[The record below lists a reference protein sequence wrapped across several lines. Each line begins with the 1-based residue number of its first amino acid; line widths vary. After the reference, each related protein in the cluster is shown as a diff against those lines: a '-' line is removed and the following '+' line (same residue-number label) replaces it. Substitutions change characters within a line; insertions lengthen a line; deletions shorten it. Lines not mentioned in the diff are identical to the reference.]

1 MSYLHHA
8 PWGVVCLC
16 LFTAAV
22 SLPAVAGVPVTKA
35 PPAVRDALLRL
46 RDSSPQVEAADATVE
61 AARARSRAAALP
73 LYNPSLAVEG
83 ENADVDRRTIGVSL
97 PLDLSGK
104 RRSRIVESDAAVR
117 TAQAQREL
125 QWRDVASRWLKAW
138 TSATWTARQSALG
151 RRRVALMQRFDE
163 LAARRLSV
171 GDIAT
176 SERDLAALALADAHI
191 RQATLAGQ
199 EASSLGLLAALGQ
212 GTSLPAPID
221 GMPPPAGIA
230 VPRRVDER
238 PGMRLATAEQA
249 RAQAA
254 IAVADRARRPDPT
267 LSLTGGRVRSGART
281 DQVVGIAV
289 SMPLPI
295 ANNGRADVAAAMA
308 DADAATAAQ
317 RTARMEADAALE
329 QARLTYESLRLVSE
343 GLRDS
348 RVDGADGFDAR
359 ADGLERL
366 WQASELSTPD
376 YLVQLNQSLDTAQS
390 GLALQMQ
397 LWLAW
402 FDYLAAAGRLDDWID
417 GSLGESGR

>member
-8 PWGVVCLC
+8 PWGAVCLC
-16 LFTAAV
+16 FFTAAV
-22 SLPAVAGVPVTKA
+22 SLSAVAGVPETKA

-46 RDSSPQVEAADATVE
+46 RDSSPHVDAADATVE
-61 AARARSRAAALP
+61 AARARSRAATLP
-73 LYNPSLAVEG
+73 LYNPSLAIEG

-117 TAQAQREL
+117 TAQVQRDL
-125 QWRDVASRWLKAW
+125 QWRDVALRWLKAW
-138 TSATWTARQSALG
+138 TSVTWTARQRALG
-151 RRRVALMQRFDE
+151 QRRVDLMQRFDD
-163 LAARRLSV
+163 LATRRLAV

-191 RQATLAGQ
+191 RQATLAAQ
-199 EASSLGLLAALGQ
+199 EVGTLGLLAALGQ
-212 GTSLPAPID
+212 GTSLPSPID
-221 GMPPPAGIA
+221 GMPPPAGIV
-230 VPRRVDER
+230 VPRPVDER
-238 PGMRLATAEQA
+238 PEMRLATAGQA

-254 IAVADRARRPDPT
+254 VAVADRARRPDPT

-281 DQVVGIAV
+281 DQVVGIAI

-295 ANNGRADVAAAMA
+295 ANNGRADVAVAMA

-317 RTARMEADAALE
+317 RTARMEADAGLE
-329 QARLTYESLRLVSE
+329 QARLTYESLRLASE
-343 GLRDS
+343 GLHDS
-348 RVDGADGFDAR
+348 RVDGLDGFDAR
-359 ADGLERL
+359 ADGLDRL

-390 GLALQMQ
+390 SLALQMQ

-402 FDYLAAAGRLDDWID
+402 FDYLAAAGRLDEWID
-417 GSLGESGR
+417 GSLGEGSR